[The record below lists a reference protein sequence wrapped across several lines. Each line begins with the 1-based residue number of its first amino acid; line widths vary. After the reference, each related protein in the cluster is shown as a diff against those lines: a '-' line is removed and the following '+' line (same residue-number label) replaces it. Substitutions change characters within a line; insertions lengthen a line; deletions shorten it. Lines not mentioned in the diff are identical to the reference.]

1 VDEFDDGG
9 VEDRAIALVTAQ
21 PGSHEQHCRPHP
33 FSAARLDIPANLWN
47 DRNLRLDVANELA
60 IHELEVAANGLEDL
74 RKGGCFFHALLRLKL
89 YHGLKRR

>member
-1 VDEFDDGG
+1 
-9 VEDRAIALVTAQ
+9 
-21 PGSHEQHCRPHP
+21 
-33 FSAARLDIPANLWN
+33 
-47 DRNLRLDVANELA
+47 LRLDVANELA